1 MTIVAWRHLE
11 TFDPSQRARMRGGT
25 RHQAS
30 NLLCSFPLAQ
40 RNKYGTCLASCNVDL
55 RQGSVDLSYKP
66 TQIHDLA
73 GADRMQG
80 PAFASMTSRYGWID
94 VTGPD
99 RRGTK

>member
-11 TFDPSQRARMRGGT
+11 TFDPSQRARMRGGLVIKPAISCVVFHWLNGT
-25 RHQAS
+25 STA
-30 NLLCSFPLAQ
+30 LAWPPAMS
-40 RNKYGTCLASCNVDL
+40 TSV
-55 RQGSVDLSYKP
+55 GSVDLSYKP